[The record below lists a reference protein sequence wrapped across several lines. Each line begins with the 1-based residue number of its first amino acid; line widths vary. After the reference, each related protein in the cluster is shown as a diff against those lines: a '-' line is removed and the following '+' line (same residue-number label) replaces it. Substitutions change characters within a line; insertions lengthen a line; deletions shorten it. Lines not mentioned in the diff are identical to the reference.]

1 MKEKDL
7 FDLIE
12 KYKKGD
18 ISSAEKRILF
28 QWYNEELF
36 NKNVDSFE
44 EDVALEHIINL
55 DKQFGK
61 RTKTPIIWLRYA
73 AAVLAFLLCFWGLF
87 ALLEK
92 PRQDILAEENDTPS
106 PPTIKAY
113 AFLSNGDSI
122 LLDGEVN
129 KLKSINLNEQV
140 IGKLSH
146 NDSTRDLWITIKTP
160 MSGKFQFILPDG
172 SAVWLNTD
180 SELSYPQSFGHSAR
194 EVKLIGEAYFEVA
207 KQQENN
213 RHIPFVVRSSQ
224 QDVKVLGTKFNITA
238 YPNDRIS
245 TTTLIE
251 GAVEVTARSKT
262 ETLLLRPNEQTVISS
277 TGMEK
282 NPVRSADITSWMQG
296 YIVLRELDLPSIAR
310 IIERNYG
317 VSFVDKNL
325 PSDVKISG
333 ELQTDVNLEDLLHTL
348 QINTGIKFKREG
360 RRIIM
365 ER

>member
-7 FDLIE
+7 VDLIE
-12 KYKKGD
+12 RYKKGD
-18 ISSAEKRILF
+18 ISSAEKQILF
-28 QWYNEELF
+28 QWYNDELSK
-36 NKNVDSFE
+36 KNVDSFE
-44 EDVALEHIINL
+44 EDVALAHIINL

-61 RTKTPIIWLRYA
+61 RKKAPVIWLRYA

-87 ALLEK
+87 TLLEQ
-92 PRQDILAEENDTPS
+92 PQRDIHAEENDIPG
-106 PPTIKAY
+106 PTIKAY

-129 KLKSINLNEQV
+129 TLQSINLNEQV
-140 IGKLSH
+140 IGKVSH
-146 NDSTRDLWITIKTP
+146 NASTRDLWITIKTP

-213 RHIPFVVRSSQ
+213 RHIPFVVRSNQ

-282 NPVRSADITSWMQG
+282 NPVHSADITAWMEG

-333 ELQTDVNLEDLLHTL
+333 ELQTDVNLKDLLHTL